1 MILEYWFLYL
11 LLGSFLDSLLT
22 KSSLELDLDLCQGT
36 WMLCRSL
43 GEAGLSNRSSRE
55 LNRCFE
61 PCFLLKMTGGSS
73 SNRSSFDPPLLFV
86 RHVLDS
92 MSPDPKCPFSF
103 FRASLSCLDEPKWRT
118 SIDRHFFPN
127 GIFVN
132 FCFAKLNQFCIR
144 LIGFYHRHH
153 WRLAIIPAL
162 AQSIIIS
169 SDRIALKNY
178 YTFIR
183 RMSNI
188 HWFPHVTQVSH
199 KTIYMT
205 TYAMYII
212 INSSFHI
219 GYVTTNHAEKTIN
232 TSQKTP
238 Q

>member
-73 SNRSSFDPPLLFV
+73 SNRSSLDPPLLFV

-144 LIGFYHRHH
+144 LIGFYYRHH

-162 AQSIIIS
+162 AQLIIIS
-169 SDRIALKNY
+169 SDRIALKKLLHLYKKNVKYSLISTCHTSITQNY
-178 YTFIR
+178 LYDDIG
-183 RMSNI
+183 
-188 HWFPHVTQVSH
+188 HVHYNQ
-199 KTIYMT
+199 
-205 TYAMYII
+205 
-212 INSSFHI
+212 
-219 GYVTTNHAEKTIN
+219 
-232 TSQKTP
+232 
-238 Q
+238 

>member
-132 FCFAKLNQFCIR
+132 FCFAEIESILHQINWFLLSSSLETGYHPSISPVNYHIIR
-144 LIGFYHRHH
+144 
-153 WRLAIIPAL
+153 
-162 AQSIIIS
+162 
-169 SDRIALKNY
+169 
-178 YTFIR
+178 
-183 RMSNI
+183 
-188 HWFPHVTQVSH
+188 
-199 KTIYMT
+199 
-205 TYAMYII
+205 
-212 INSSFHI
+212 
-219 GYVTTNHAEKTIN
+219 
-232 TSQKTP
+232 
-238 Q
+238 